1 MWAIKKSCGASPGWC
16 ILSVLFLILIPT
28 SLHAQEGRVNNSLEI
43 NPDALH
49 FLVVGDWGQGN
60 KRQRDVAAQMAVIAE
75 KVGVDFIITTG
86 DNFYPSGVTS
96 ERDPLWTSVFEKV
109 YGAPSLQVPW
119 YPVLG
124 NHDYGG
130 DPDAQVR
137 YSEKSKRWKMP
148 SRFYQ
153 NTVPLQDDTTRKVMF
168 VFIDT
173 TPLIRSNY
181 GRGMAVTG
189 QDTTAQLNWIKNTLS
204 NVSADV
210 KWTFVIGHH
219 PVYTA
224 GERRDNLETFEARQV
239 LQPLFERYD
248 VSAYLAGHEHNLQHL
263 TGADGLQQF
272 ISGGGSEARRIKPF
286 APRRFTRAAS
296 GFILF
301 SVLETK
307 AVVQIINR
315 QGKILYRYHISPDR
329 NR

>member
-1 MWAIKKSCGASPGWC
+1 MP
-16 ILSVLFLILIPT
+16 P
-28 SLHAQEGRVNNSLEI
+28 SLYAQEGRGSNAIEI
-43 NPDALH
+43 HPDALH

-60 KRQRDVAAQMAVIAE
+60 KRQRDVAAQMAAISE

-96 ERDPLWTSVFEKV
+96 EHDSLWRSVFEKV
-109 YGAPSLQVPW
+109 YDAPSLQVPW

-137 YSEKSKRWKMP
+137 YAEKSKRWKMP
-148 SRFYQ
+148 SRFYH
-153 NTVPLQDDTTRKVMF
+153 TAVPLQDDPTRKVMF

-173 TPLIRSNY
+173 TPLIPSNY
-181 GRGMAVTG
+181 GGSGLAVNG
-189 QDTTAQLNWIKNTLS
+189 QDTTAQLSWIKNTLS

-210 KWTFVIGHH
+210 RWTFVIGHH

-224 GERRDNLETFEARQV
+224 GERRDNLETFELRRV
-239 LQPLFERYD
+239 LEPLFERYD
-248 VSAYLAGHEHNLQHL
+248 ISAYLSGHEHNLQHL

-272 ISGGGSEARRIKPF
+272 ISGAGSEARRIKPF
-286 APRRFTRAAS
+286 APRRFARAAS

-301 SVLETK
+301 SVQETK

-315 QGKILYRYHISPDR
+315 QGKVLYRYRISPDGMR
-329 NR
+329 